1 MALSELD
8 QSKIKD
14 ILGRDASAVEL
25 SIFDTMWS
33 EHCSY
38 KSSKPVL
45 KTLPT
50 KGPNIMLGVGEDSGI
65 IEFATHDGHR
75 YGIAVSH
82 ESHNHP
88 SQVLPVEGAATG
100 VGGVVRDVYC
110 MGADVIGVLDSLHFG
125 IPDGHGH
132 QLVSHI
138 ADHVVKGIADYG
150 NPLGVPNVGGE
161 TIYHESYNENC
172 LVNGGDWVGS

>member
-1 MALSELD
+1 ME
-8 QSKIKD
+8 
-14 ILGRDASAVEL
+14 R
-25 SIFDTMWS
+25 T
-33 EHCSY
+33 Y

-50 KGPNIMLGVGEDSGI
+50 DGPNILLGVGEDSGI
-65 IEFATHDGHR
+65 IEFAKHNGHT

-125 IPDGHGH
+125 VAPDDGYHF
-132 QLVSHI
+132 VNHI
-138 ADHVVKGIADYG
+138 AENVVKGVAGYG
-150 NPLGVPNVGGE
+150 NPLGVPNVVGKPFTTNRITKTVWLMWRPLAWFA
-161 TIYHESYNENC
+161 TIKSSDQKC
-172 LVNGGDWVGS
+172 LPWPNHAVRHDPDW

>member
-1 MALSELD
+1 MALSDLEK
-8 QSKIKD
+8 QKINA
-14 ILGRDASAVEL
+14 LFGRDATPVEL

-45 KTLPT
+45 RTLPT
-50 KGPNIMLGVGEDSGI
+50 DGPNIMLGVGEDSGI
-65 IEFATHDGHR
+65 IEFTTHNGHR

-125 IPDGHGH
+125 IAPDNGYH
-132 QLVSHI
+132 LVNHI
-138 ADHVVKGIADYG
+138 AENVVKGVADYG

-161 TIYHESYNENC
+161 TIYHES
-172 LVNGGDWVGS
+172 